1 MSPEAL
7 KEVLMSSTAN
17 VTHLDPITR
26 PEQAQLAW
34 EGKFEELEALKK
46 ILDNGKYA

>member
-1 MSPEAL
+1 MSPEEL
-7 KEVLMSSTAN
+7 KEVLVSSSSNITW
-17 VTHLDPITR
+17 LDPTTR

-46 ILDNGKYA
+46 VLNNGQYT